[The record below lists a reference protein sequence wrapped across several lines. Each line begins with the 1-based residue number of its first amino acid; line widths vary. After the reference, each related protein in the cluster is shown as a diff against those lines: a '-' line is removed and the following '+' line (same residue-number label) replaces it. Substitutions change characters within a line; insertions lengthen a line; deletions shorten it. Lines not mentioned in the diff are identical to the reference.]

1 MSEVA
6 ERESRYQSNG
16 PSLAYTRKYIYYRH
30 IRRQIESPSALVIYT
45 PPFAEDKQKNIINVA
60 GGGKGILN
68 IYIIDIFEK

>member
-6 ERESRYQSNG
+6 ERESRYQSNEL
-16 PSLAYTRKYIYYRH
+16 SLAYTRKYIYYRH
-30 IRRQIESPSALVIYT
+30 IRRQIEFPSALVIYT
-45 PPFAEDKQKNIINVA
+45 PPFAEDKQKNIVV